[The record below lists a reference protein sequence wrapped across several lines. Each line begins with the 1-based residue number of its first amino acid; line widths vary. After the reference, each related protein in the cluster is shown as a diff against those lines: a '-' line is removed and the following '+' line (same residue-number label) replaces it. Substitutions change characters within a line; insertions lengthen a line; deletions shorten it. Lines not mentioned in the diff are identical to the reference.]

1 MASTKEY
8 KEFVLEQLS
17 ILDDIDNQATL
28 KEIVIDTYNG
38 LKE

>member
-1 MASTKEY
+1 VASTKEY

-17 ILDDIDNQATL
+17 ILDDIDNQDTL